1 MYRVGLVCTNG
12 NKFMN
17 AKTFSDEKS
26 ARAFKKTCEKTFEGE
41 AEFVIS
47 AYCDSC
53 GKEQAELYVGGL
65 CKDCFKKLQKQSP
78 CYRCKNDFDCAN
90 CWVTRY
96 IIGGA
101 RK

>member
-47 AYCDSC
+47 AFATV
-53 GKEQAELYVGGL
+53 AEKSKRHYTSVDFAKIVL
-65 CKDCFKKLQKQSP
+65 KT
-78 CYRCKNDFDCAN
+78 CKNKALAM
-90 CWVTRY
+90 VAKT
-96 IIGGA
+96 ILIVQIVG
-101 RK
+101 